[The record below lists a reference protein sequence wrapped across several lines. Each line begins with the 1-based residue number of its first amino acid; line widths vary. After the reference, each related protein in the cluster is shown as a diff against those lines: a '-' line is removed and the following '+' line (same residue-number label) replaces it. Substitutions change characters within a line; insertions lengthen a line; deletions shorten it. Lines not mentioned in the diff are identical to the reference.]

1 MTFGTLK
8 KIQAILDNGKEI
20 GVYFDLRNYGDGW
33 DKFNT
38 IDESTSFEEVDA
50 FLENPDLHFFL
61 VDGDFTDWDNEIFF
75 DR

>member
-1 MTFGTLK
+1 MTFKTLK

-20 GVYFDLRNYGDGW
+20 GTYFDSHDCGEGW
-33 DKFNT
+33 GRFDT
-38 IDESTSFEEVDA
+38 IKEDTSFEEVDA
-50 FLENPDLHFFL
+50 FLKNSELHFFP